1 MVVTKEQEIEQITI
15 GKPHLVILGAG
26 ASLASC
32 PHGDKNGK
40 KLPLMNNFVETLGL
54 ETLIN
59 QAGKKFETKNF
70 EEIYSQLCLD
80 ATTEELRQKI
90 EQVIYDY
97 FSSLEISDTPTI
109 YDYLVLSL
117 REKDFIATFNWDPF
131 LIQAY
136 RRNGRYFKLPKL
148 LFLHGNVEVGY
159 CPNGHIMGNIGK
171 QCSQCDELLVP
182 TKLLYPI
189 GEKNYHLNEFIS
201 RQWATLQDVLKHTF
215 MITIFGYGA
224 PASDASAVELMKSA
238 WGNVEDRM
246 LEETEII
253 NTQDE
258 DELRKVWDP
267 FIHTHHYR
275 IENNFFN
282 SWIANHPRRSG
293 EAYWN
298 QFIEAKFIANN
309 PVPNVDSLEELW
321 DWFKKL
327 KDVEDKKVEDV
338 K

>member
-1 MVVTKEQEIEQITI
+1 MVVTKKQEIEQITI

-26 ASLASC
+26 ASLAAF

-40 KLPLMNNFVETLGL
+40 KMPLMNNFVETLGL

-59 QAGKKFETKNF
+59 QAGKEFKTTNF
-70 EEIYSQLCLD
+70 EEIYSQLCSD
-80 ATTEELRQKI
+80 ATTEELQQKI

-97 FSSLEISDTPTI
+97 FSSLEISNTPTI

-159 CPNGHIMGNIGK
+159 CPNSHIMGNIGQK
-171 QCSQCDELLVP
+171 CSQCDNSLVP

-224 PASDASAVELMKSA
+224 PVSDASAVELMKSA
-238 WGNVEDRM
+238 WGNVEERM
-246 LEETEII
+246 MEETEII
-253 NTQDE
+253 DIRNE
-258 DELRKVWDP
+258 DELQELWDP

-309 PVPNVDSLEELW
+309 PVPHVDGLEELW

-327 KDVEDKKVEDV
+327 KDVEDKKVEDA